1 MDVRLSNIRAKTGKK
16 CNISSENDLQQNL
29 EKKLFS
35 LKYDSGLKYGDFIK
49 SLQFT
54 KRGISMHLKTSGAS
68 FTIN

>member
-1 MDVRLSNIRAKTGKK
+1 MDKKLVNPTSVCTVVNLSP
-16 CNISSENDLQQNL
+16 ENDLQQNL